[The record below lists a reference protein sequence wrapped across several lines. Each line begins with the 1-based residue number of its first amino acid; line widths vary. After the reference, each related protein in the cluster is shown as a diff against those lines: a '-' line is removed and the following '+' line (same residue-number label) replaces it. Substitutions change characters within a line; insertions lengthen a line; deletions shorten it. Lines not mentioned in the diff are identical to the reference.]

1 LAMLDEVELA
11 RPMGNHASLKP
22 RRRQRKGK
30 KLQARRFAPRNDTG
44 WRLSQTSYGKMGVAA
59 WSGE

>member
-1 LAMLDEVELA
+1 MLDEVELA

-30 KLQARRFAPRNDTG
+30 KLQARRYAPRDDKFLQ
-44 WRLSQTSYGKMGVAA
+44 WQHRSILLSAA
-59 WSGE
+59 QLCGNP